1 MDACNLESDRIDAC
15 VFMAATVDGPMS
27 MCAYNAD
34 RERFLLKPIRLA
46 SGETWQPLAVPP
58 SANGE
63 IKIPLKW
70 LKGKPRET
78 ALFDR
83 KKARIEEEMLA

>member
-1 MDACNLESDRIDAC
+1 
-15 VFMAATVDGPMS
+15 MA

-34 RERFLLKPIRLA
+34 RDHFLLRPIRLA
-46 SGETWQPLAVPP
+46 SGETWQPLAVSP

-70 LKGKPRET
+70 LKGKPRELALRERT
-78 ALFDR
+78 AQRETKDMI
-83 KKARIEEEMLA
+83 A

>member
-1 MDACNLESDRIDAC
+1 
-15 VFMAATVDGPMS
+15 
-27 MCAYNAD
+27 MCAYNAE

-46 SGETWQPLAVPP
+46 SGETWQPLAVTP

-70 LKGKPRET
+70 LKGKPREA
-78 ALFDR
+78 ALLDR
-83 KKARIEEEMLA
+83 KKVPIEEDVTA